1 MGMFGMGRAFSS
13 RFQVG
18 APVCRPGRM
27 MTPMP
32 PMARMPMARGPI
44 FMMGMPGPAPHH
56 CHAKGMLI
64 SGGIGFGL
72 GALFGWLTRKNQPP
86 QAYGPQ
92 AYGPQ
97 PYGPQPYGPQ
107 GNPQELQNLQTL
119 YGSKYQIVQNP
130 NGTYTVAKDGQTVL
144 DDATYDQVIDA
155 MKNGQGTSTPSSVPG
170 AGTGT
175 PTTTG
180 AGNTEVEDDA
190 GGKGTGV
197 EDPSKNGSGNKDVK
211 AAGSGSE
218 TGGAS
223 GVETPGQDDGGNT
236 TVKGSEGNSGAAG
249 VNGSEKGSGTEE
261 AGNGKQDGHVV
272 EAGDNLWNI
281 AKAHLKEKNG
291 VNPTNAEILAE
302 TKRLMEVNGLNFA
315 DNNGKVLIRP
325 GDFIKYGDST
335 PEVKSKGNEP
345 AERSK
350 QPQKGNMKDSIYT
363 AKNSDFITKD
373 KDGNLH
379 YYDKDG
385 NEMSETEFR
394 GKHNTIN
401 ITNIKNGG
409 YSSQKD
415 TRVQGDSGCWAEKNG
430 DGWNYFRPDGSSMTA
445 EEVQK
450 EDPKLWNQAGWYA
463 PLKLAEEPKKQ
474 DVDFT
479 KPNNWDNVRLGK
491 QWGQE

>member
-72 GALFGWLTRKNQPP
+72 GALFGWLTRKNQPQ

-97 PYGPQPYGPQ
+97 QYGPQPYGPQ

-155 MKNGQGTSTPSSVPG
+155 MKNGQGTITPSSVPG

-345 AERSK
+345 AD
-350 QPQKGNMKDSIYT
+350 KGAAEEEKIYDGGTLPEVVVEAKRPTKEAIAKRRATQEQLGDNFEVSYTKDG
-363 AKNSDFITKD
+363 KNIEIRD
-373 KDGNLH
+373 KDGNLVELT
-379 YYDKDG
+379 
-385 NEMSETEFR
+385 N
-394 GKHNTIN
+394 GKTGCYA
-401 ITNIKNGG
+401 IKNGDK
-409 YSSQKD
+409 YTYYD
-415 TRVQGDSGCWAEKNG
+415 ANG
-430 DGWNYFRPDGSSMTA
+430 NEISE

-450 EDPKLWNQAGWYA
+450 KDPNLWNQAGWYA

>member
-72 GALFGWLTRKNQPP
+72 GALFGWLTRKNQPQQPYGP

-97 PYGPQPYGPQ
+97 QYGPQPYGPQ

-155 MKNGQGTSTPSSVPG
+155 MKNGQGTITPSSVPG

-302 TKRLMEVNGLNFA
+302 TKRLMEVNGLNYA

-345 AERSK
+345 AD
-350 QPQKGNMKDSIYT
+350 KGAAEEEKIYDGGTLPEVVVEAKRPTKEAIAKRRATQEQLGDNFEVSYTKDG
-363 AKNSDFITKD
+363 KNIEIRD
-373 KDGNLH
+373 KDGNLVELT
-379 YYDKDG
+379 
-385 NEMSETEFR
+385 N
-394 GKHNTIN
+394 GKTGCYA
-401 ITNIKNGG
+401 IKNGDK
-409 YSSQKD
+409 YTYYD
-415 TRVQGDSGCWAEKNG
+415 ANG
-430 DGWNYFRPDGSSMTA
+430 NEISE

-450 EDPKLWNQAGWYA
+450 KDPNLWNQAGWYA
-463 PLKLAEEPKKQ
+463 PLKLAEEPKT
-474 DVDFT
+474 DYT
-479 KPNNWDNVRLGK
+479 APNNWDNVRLGK